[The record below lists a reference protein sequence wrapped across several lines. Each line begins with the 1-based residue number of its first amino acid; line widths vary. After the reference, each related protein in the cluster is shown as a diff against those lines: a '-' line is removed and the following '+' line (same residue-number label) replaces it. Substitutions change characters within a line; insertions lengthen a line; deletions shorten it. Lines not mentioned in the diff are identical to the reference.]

1 MPVTVYL
8 EKRASKRTEENAKVK
23 RVGFYTR
30 LDEFIKEESAANG
43 WAYATLA
50 GFNTPIT
57 RTCYRGG
64 ERVEEVFPKYEMIGT
79 HAGRR
84 TFICFALSSGIPPQV
99 VMKWT
104 GHSDYKAMKPYIDIA
119 EKVKAEQMAIFEKG
133 LDM

>member
-1 MPVTVYL
+1 MFCFCAFTSLRYSDMANL
-8 EKRASKRTEENAKVK
+8 KRTDIEGDTMYITTMKT
-23 RVGFYTR
+23 YDR
-30 LDEFIKEESAANG
+30 L
-43 WAYATLA
+43 
-50 GFNTPIT
+50 PIT

-104 GHSDYKAMKPYIDIA
+104 GHSDYQSMKPYIAIA
-119 EKVKAEQMAIFEKG
+119 EKTKADAMKLFDTEMKK
-133 LDM
+133 